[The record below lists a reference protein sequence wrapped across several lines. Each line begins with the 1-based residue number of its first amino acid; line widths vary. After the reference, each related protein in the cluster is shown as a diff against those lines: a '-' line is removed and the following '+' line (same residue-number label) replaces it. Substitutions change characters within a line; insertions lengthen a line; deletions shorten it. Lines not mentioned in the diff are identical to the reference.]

1 MSVQKKINFA
11 KEAIK
16 AHRALGGK
24 IKIEA
29 KKKIRTPRDLAIYY
43 TPGVGA
49 VSSFL
54 ALHKK
59 ETNKYTARGNTV
71 AVISDG
77 SAVLGLGNIGP
88 ETALPVMEGKAMIF
102 KEFAGIDAFP
112 IVLGT
117 QNEDEIVHA
126 VLAIAP
132 SFGGINLED
141 ISAPRCFSIEKRLK
155 EKLNIPVM
163 HDDQHGTAIVVLA
176 GLINAFKVA
185 KKDLNKSRVV
195 ILGAGAAGTAIARL
209 LCLYG
214 VGSIIVC
221 DSQGIIYL
229 GRPGLSKE
237 KKDLASFTNIDKREG
252 ELAEA
257 LSGADAFVGVSGP
270 GLLEPE
276 YIKNMAKKPI
286 IFALA
291 NPIPEI
297 LPDVAKKAGA
307 FIVATGRS
315 DFPNQVNNALGF
327 PGIFRGALDNGVKEI
342 TDDMKLKAA
351 RAIASLVSKPNKN
364 KIIPSVFDKKV
375 VPAVAKAI
383 K

>member
-1 MSVQKKINFA
+1 M
-11 KEAIK
+11 
-16 AHRALGGK
+16 
-24 IKIEA
+24 
-29 KKKIRTPRDLAIYY
+29 
-43 TPGVGA
+43 
-49 VSSFL
+49 
-54 ALHKK
+54 
-59 ETNKYTARGNTV
+59 V
-71 AVISDG
+71 AVVSDG
-77 SAVLGLGNIGP
+77 SAVLGLGNLGP
-88 ETALPVMEGKAMIF
+88 EGALPVMEGKAMLF
-102 KEFAGIDAFP
+102 KELAGINAFP

-117 QNEDEIVHA
+117 QNEDEIVQA

-185 KKDLNKSRVV
+185 KKKLGKSTVV
-195 ILGAGAAGTAIARL
+195 ISGAGAAGSAVARL
-209 LCLYG
+209 LFLYG
-214 VGSIIVC
+214 VGTIIVC
-221 DSQGIIYL
+221 DSQGIIFS

-237 KKDLASFTNIDKREG
+237 KKDIALFTNKEKMEG
-252 ELAEA
+252 GLAEA
-257 LSGADAFVGVSGP
+257 LFGADAFVGVSGP
-270 GLLEPE
+270 GLLKPE
-276 YIKNMAKKPI
+276 FIKSMHSKPI

-291 NPIPEI
+291 NPTPEI
-297 LPDVAKKAGA
+297 LPDVAQKAGA

-327 PGIFRGALDNGVKEI
+327 PGIFRGALDHGVREI
-342 TDDMKLKAA
+342 TDNMKLKAA
-351 RAIASLVSKPNKN
+351 RAIARLISKPNRD

-383 K
+383 R

>member
-29 KKKIRTPRDLAIYY
+29 KKKIRAPRDLAIYY

-59 ETNKYTARGNTV
+59 KTNKYTARGNTV

-88 ETALPVMEGKAMIF
+88 EAALPVMEGKAMIF

-117 QNEDEIVHA
+117 QNEDEIVNA

-155 EKLNIPVM
+155 EKLSIPVM

-209 LCLYG
+209 LFLYG

-221 DSQGIIYL
+221 DSQGIIFP

-237 KKDLASFTNIDKREG
+237 KKDLASFTNKEKKEG
-252 ELAEA
+252 ALTEA

-270 GLLEPE
+270 GLLKPE
-276 YIKNMAKKPI
+276 NIKTMAEKPI

-291 NPIPEI
+291 NPTPEI
-297 LPDVAKKAGA
+297 LPDIAKKAGA

-315 DFPNQVNNALGF
+315 DFANQVNNALGF
-327 PGIFRGALDNGVKEI
+327 PGIFRGALDRGVREI
-342 TDDMKLKAA
+342 TDSMKLKAA
-351 RAIASLVSKPNKN
+351 RAIARLVPKPNKD
-364 KIIPSVFDKKV
+364 KIISSVFDKKV
-375 VPAVAKAI
+375 VPAVARAI
-383 K
+383 R